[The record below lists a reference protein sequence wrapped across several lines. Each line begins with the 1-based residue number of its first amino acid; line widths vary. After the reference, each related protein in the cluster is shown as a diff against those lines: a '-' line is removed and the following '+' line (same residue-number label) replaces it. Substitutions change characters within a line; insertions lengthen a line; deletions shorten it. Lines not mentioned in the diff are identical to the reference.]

1 MFCNHG
7 NYEEQ
12 YTYTMNHNHYLLIR
26 ITSCEIRYN
35 NNREIYEEYPTLIT
49 DFNPENVEI
58 PNSTHKFFVKSAILF
73 YPLIRHYT
81 VIIKKNNTWLE
92 ISDTNIRVLDSFI
105 FCLQHVFLLFLEK
118 LQ

>member
-1 MFCNHG
+1 LSILSAKNSAVVNFINLSRNNEPTLSFQELFKPRNFNWRGVFCNHG

-49 DFNPENVEI
+49 DFNP
-58 PNSTHKFFVKSAILF
+58 
-73 YPLIRHYT
+73 
-81 VIIKKNNTWLE
+81 
-92 ISDTNIRVLDSFI
+92 
-105 FCLQHVFLLFLEK
+105 
-118 LQ
+118 